1 MATVFS
7 TQPKRRTGET
17 KKVARNAVTGMFV
30 LAPATKG
37 ATITIAKARLAANTV
52 HGLKK

>member
-1 MATVFS
+1 MATAFP
-7 TQPKRRTGET
+7 TQPKKGGSET
-17 KKVARNAVTGMFV
+17 KKVARNAVTGQFV

-37 ATITIAKARLAANTV
+37 GTITIAKARLAANTV